1 VPGLV
6 QYLRRDAPAVVRDDD
21 FHEAAARDD
30 TDLKAAAPGLMHPLT
45 LGRSLDA
52 VSHGVAEQVGERIM
66 QAFQDHP
73 IDLGASASDG
83 QLDFLARGER
93 EIPDRERQPAG
104 DRLEREGSHPDR
116 GVLEVVE
123 HTVTGGQH
131 IGDILRQL
139 RLATERMS
147 QPAPVLYHLT
157 YDVKQ
162 VVDLLGRH
170 PQRAAFGVRPGLR
183 RICGASIPVGRC
195 GADPWG
201 AGQRGAGQRGAG
213 RDGGRWASIS
223 CGWHFRLGSPG
234 QWSHGRAGPR
244 RLNRARHPRL
254 SRPGPRLP
262 SCARPPRL
270 SRLGPHLPSCARLPR
285 LSQDSFAVGDHF
297 RADRQIADEIVH
309 GFPRPDPGNLRAQ
322 RGGRAQQRG
331 SESRPEDP
339 RVAHA
344 CQNLLDG
351 MREGTD
357 VAKAEHPRGTLDG
370 VSVPEKR
377 VDELGARVPGLDREQ
392 RCLHLIEPLCRLVAE
407 DVGQLVI
414 ELAHR

>member
-1 VPGLV
+1 MPGLV

-21 FHEAAARDD
+21 FHEAAARDG

-66 QAFQDHP
+66 QALQDYP

-93 EIPDRERQPAG
+93 EIPNRERQPTG

-116 GVLEVVE
+116 GVLEVIE

-131 IGDILRQL
+131 IGDILGQL

-147 QPAPVLYHLT
+147 QPPPVLYHLT

-162 VVDLLGRH
+162 VVDLLGWH
-170 PQRAAFGVRPGLR
+170 PQRAAFRVRPGPG

-201 AGQRGAGQRGAG
+201 AGPGGAG
-213 RDGGRWASIS
+213 RDGGRRASIS
-223 CGWHFRLGSPG
+223 CGWHLRLWSPG
-234 QWSHGRAGPR
+234 QWRRDRAGTPRLGRAGTPRLGRAGPPPLSCTGTR
-244 RLNRARHPRL
+244 R
-254 SRPGPRLP
+254 P
-262 SCARPPRL
+262 SCAR
-270 SRLGPHLPSCARLPR
+270 HPR

-297 RADRQIADEIVH
+297 RAGGQIVDEIVH
-309 GFPRPDPGNLRAQ
+309 GFPRPDPGNLCAQ

-331 SESRPEDP
+331 SEFRPEDP
-339 RVAHA
+339 RVPHA

-357 VAKAEHPRGTLDG
+357 VVKAEHPRGTLDG
-370 VSVPEKR
+370 VSIPEQR

-407 DVGQLVI
+407 DVGELVI
-414 ELAHR
+414 QLAHR

>member
-1 VPGLV
+1 MPRLV

-21 FHEAAARDD
+21 FYEAAARDG

-52 VSHGVAEQVGERIM
+52 VSHGVAEQVGQWIM
-66 QAFQDHP
+66 QALQDHP
-73 IDLGASASDG
+73 IDLSVGASDG

-131 IGDILRQL
+131 IGGILGQL

-147 QPAPVLYHLT
+147 QPPPVLYHLT

-162 VVDLLGRH
+162 VVDLLGWH
-170 PQRAAFGVRPGLR
+170 PQRAAFGVRPGPG
-183 RICGASIPVGRC
+183 RICGASIPAGRC
-195 GADPWG
+195 GAG
-201 AGQRGAGQRGAG
+201 RGGAG
-213 RDGGRWASIS
+213 RDGGRRASIS
-223 CGWHFRLGSPG
+223 RCWHLRLWSPG
-234 QWSHGRAGPR
+234 QWRRDRAGPPRLGRAGTR
-244 RLNRARHPRL
+244 RLNRTRH
-254 SRPGPRLP
+254 
-262 SCARPPRL
+262 
-270 SRLGPHLPSCARLPR
+270 PR
-285 LSQDSFAVGDHF
+285 LSQDSFAGGDHF
-297 RADRQIADEIVH
+297 RAGGQIVDEIVH

-331 SESRPEDP
+331 SEFRPEDP
-339 RVAHA
+339 RVPHA

-357 VAKAEHPRGTLDG
+357 VVKAEHPRGTLDG
-370 VSVPEKR
+370 VSIPEQR
-377 VDELGARVPGLDREQ
+377 VDEFGARVPGLDREQ

-407 DVGQLVI
+407 DVGELVI
-414 ELAHR
+414 RLAHR